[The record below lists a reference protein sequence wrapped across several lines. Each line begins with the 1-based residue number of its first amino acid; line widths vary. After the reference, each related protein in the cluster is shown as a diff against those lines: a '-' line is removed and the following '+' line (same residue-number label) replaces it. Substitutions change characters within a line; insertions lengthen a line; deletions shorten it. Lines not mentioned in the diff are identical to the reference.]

1 VPEETPTT
9 ARDSVLATLTKGLV
23 LCMVC
28 ALVVSTAA
36 VGLRPQYEANK
47 ALDRKRNILLAAG
60 LLEEGGDVEFLF
72 DQVEPRLVDLA
83 TGEYVENVDPSGYD
97 RRAARKDPQ
106 RSIAIPAEQ
115 DLARLRRRARYSN
128 VYVVYDNARL
138 RSVILPIYGAGLYS
152 TLYGYIAL
160 AGDGNTVQGVR
171 FYEHRETPGLGGRVD
186 DPAWLAKWKGKQV
199 CDQDGKARFALV
211 KGSVDPEHPESRYR
225 VDALSGATMTS
236 RGVTNLVQYWLGDGG
251 FGPFLA
257 RIRTQ
262 GG

>member
-1 VPEETPTT
+1 MPEQAPTA
-9 ARDSVLATLTKGLV
+9 ARDGVLQTLMKGLV

-28 ALVVSTAA
+28 AVVVSTAA

-72 DQVEPRLVDLA
+72 DQVQPRLVDLA
-83 TGEYVENVDPSGYD
+83 TGEYVESMDPAGFD
-97 RRAARKDPQ
+97 QRAASKDPE

-128 VYVVYDNARL
+128 VYLVYDNARL

-152 TLYGYIAL
+152 KLYGFIAL
-160 AGDGNTVQGVR
+160 AADGNTVQGVR
-171 FYEHRETPGLGGRVD
+171 FYEHGETPGLGGRVD

-199 CDQDGKARFALV
+199 YDQDGKARFALV
-211 KGSVDPEHPESRYR
+211 KGRVDPERPESRYR

-236 RGVTNLVQYWLGDGG
+236 RGVTNLMRYWLGNGG